1 MSRGPRSRG
10 PACEGVLN
18 VPGEGRQ
25 AAPDIEP
32 IRGFAEDSPAAI
44 VVLAGPA
51 HRVVY
56 ANPALCA
63 AAGRSAEALQGLP
76 AADAFPQIRAAG
88 HLATLD
94 RLRAAGT
101 AWTRRAQPL
110 RLPPDAGEP
119 RVWDIEATPLRTG
132 GVVAGFLLQLRDV
145 SAHRRAEAALH
156 DALAAQQAIA
166 REAEHRI
173 KNSLQLVASLLRLQA
188 ANVPDASGRAA
199 VEAATA
205 RVLAVAEAHRALQRS
220 PDLRRVRLSDLLDE
234 LAAGTAVQHPGTD
247 LRTEAA
253 EAITL
258 DAERAIPLAL
268 VLAELVEGAVRRAA
282 GAAVPGAPAPGA
294 APEPMRLA
302 ARRHG
307 NAVLLELAGTGGVA
321 AEEGEAPGPLGNDLG
336 DKVVRALTRQIGAE
350 LATERLPGGRVR
362 TTLSLPVDPPQPAR
376 G

>member
-1 MSRGPRSRG
+1 MP
-10 PACEGVLN
+10 E
-18 VPGEGRQ
+18 EGRQ
-25 AAPDIEP
+25 AAPDIEA

-63 AAGRSAEALQGLP
+63 AAGRPAETLQGLP

-88 HLATLD
+88 HLTTLD

-110 RLPPDAGEP
+110 RLPPDTGEP

-145 SAHRRAEAALH
+145 SAQRRAEAALH
-156 DALAAQQAIA
+156 EALAAQQAIA

-282 GAAVPGAPAPGA
+282 GAPAPGAA

-307 NAVLLELAGTGGVA
+307 DAVLLELAGAGGTA
-321 AEEGEAPGPLGNDLG
+321 AEKGEAPEPLGTDLG
-336 DKVVRALTRQIGAE
+336 DKVVRALTRQIGAD

-362 TTLSLPVDPPQPAR
+362 TTLSLPADPPQPAR